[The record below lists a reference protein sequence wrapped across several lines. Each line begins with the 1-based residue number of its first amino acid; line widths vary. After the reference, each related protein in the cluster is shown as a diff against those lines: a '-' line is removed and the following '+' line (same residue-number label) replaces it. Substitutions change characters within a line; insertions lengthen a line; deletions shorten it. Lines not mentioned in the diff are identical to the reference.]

1 MTVESVRFEH
11 HREPFGIGES
21 QPRLSWLVGTDVP
34 GWRQTAYEVEMTG
47 DDDADGAWSS
57 GRVEGDESVLVA
69 WPAAPLR
76 SRERRRVRVR
86 VWGGD
91 DAEPSAWSEW
101 HAVEAGL
108 LDAGDWTAELIGPDW
123 DEEPGRSHPPVLFRR
138 EFDLPAPVA
147 HARLYTTAHGL
158 YELELNGGVVG
169 DHVLAPGWTSYHHRL
184 RYHTYDVTELLR
196 EGLNAL
202 GATVAEG
209 WYRGRLTWNSKRDV
223 YGDRAGLLA
232 QLEVRLTDGSTVVVG
247 TDETWRCA
255 TGPILEASLY
265 DGESYDARRERPG
278 WSAPGYDDAGW
289 SGSRRAPI
297 DRTRLV
303 APTGPP
309 VRRTQELRPAAVLT
323 SPSGRTIVD
332 FGQNLVGWVR
342 LRVTGAAGQTITL
355 RHAEVLENDELGV
368 RPLRTARATD
378 SYTLAGRPEGEEWEP
393 RFTFHGFR
401 YAEVE
406 GWPGRLTADDV
417 TAIVVH
423 TDVERTGWFEASEP
437 LLEKLHE
444 NVAWS
449 LRGNLVDVPTDCP
462 QRDER
467 LGWTGDI
474 QVFAPAASFLF
485 DCAGPL
491 TSWLRDLAA
500 EQLASP
506 DGLPPVVVP
515 NVLDGK
521 QNAAAWGDA
530 TVIVPWV
537 LHQRFG
543 DWQLLRD
550 QFPSMTAWVDGIAER
565 RSENGIW
572 DVDWQYGD
580 WLDPS
585 APPDDPAA
593 ARTDP
598 ALVATAYLARSAT
611 LLAEIAAL
619 IGENAAADRYAA
631 LAARVRRA
639 FAAEFVTPSGRL
651 AGDTQTGFALA
662 LQFAL
667 LETPEQ
673 RERAGRRLA
682 ELVHD
687 GRYRIATGFVG
698 TPLIADA
705 LCTAGATQLAYRLL
719 LETSCPSFLY
729 PVTMGAT
736 TIWERWD
743 SMLPDGSVN
752 PGEMT
757 SFNHYALGA
766 VADWLHRTVAG
777 LAPGAP
783 GYRHLVVAPR
793 PGGDLTS
800 AGATHRTPY
809 GRASVRWRQDD
820 GAFALDVDVPPNCT
834 ATVSLPDGAVH
845 EVGAGRHRYEVR
857 HQPAPY
863 PPVVPRPEHVQL

>member
-1 MTVESVRFEH
+1 MDITSVRFEH
-11 HREPFGIGES
+11 HREPLGIGEPR
-21 QPRLSWLVGTDVP
+21 PRLSWLTSTDVP
-34 GWRQTAYEVEMTG
+34 GWRQAAYEVEMVDG
-47 DDDADGAWSS
+47 DAGATWSS
-57 GRVEGDESVLVA
+57 GRVDSAESVLVP
-69 WPAAPLR
+69 WPGAPLR

-86 VWGGD
+86 VWGD
-91 DAEPSAWSEW
+91 DGAEPSAWSDW
-101 HAVEAGL
+101 HVVEAGL
-108 LDAGDWTAELIGPDW
+108 LDAADWTAQLIGPDW
-123 DEEPGRSHPPVLFRR
+123 DEAPDRSHPPALFRH
-138 EFDLPAPVA
+138 EFELPGPVES
-147 HARLYTTAHGL
+147 ARLYATAHGL
-158 YELELNGGVVG
+158 YEVELNGAVVG
-169 DHVLAPGWTSYHHRL
+169 DQVLAPGWTSYHHRL
-184 RYHTYDVTELLR
+184 RYQTYDVTGLLR
-196 EGLNAL
+196 EGPNAL

-209 WYRGRLTWNSKRDV
+209 WFRGRLTWKSKRNV

-232 QLEVRLTDGSTVVVG
+232 QLEVRLADGRTVVVG

-265 DGESYDARRERPG
+265 DGETYDARLERPG
-278 WSAPGYDDAGW
+278 WSAPGYDDTGW
-289 SGSRRAPI
+289 SGSRRAPV

-309 VRRTQELRPAAVLT
+309 VRRTQVLRPAAILT

-332 FGQNLVGWVR
+332 FGQNLVGRVR
-342 LRVTGAAGQTITL
+342 LRVSGPAGHVVTL

-378 SYTLAGRPEGEEWEP
+378 RYTLAGRPEGEEWEP

-401 YAEVE
+401 YAEVD
-406 GWPGRLTADDV
+406 GWPGELTADDV
-417 TAIVVH
+417 TAVVVH

-437 LLEKLHE
+437 LLERLHE
-444 NVAWS
+444 NVVWS

-467 LGWTGDI
+467 LGWTGDL

-506 DGLPPVVVP
+506 DRLPPVVVP
-515 NVLDGK
+515 NVLDDK
-521 QNAAAWGDA
+521 NDAAAWGDA
-530 TVIVPWV
+530 TVVVPWV
-537 LHQRFG
+537 LYRRFG
-543 DWQLLRD
+543 DLQLLRD

-565 RSENGIW
+565 AGESGIW
-572 DVDWQYGD
+572 DGDWQYGD

-598 ALVATAYLARSAT
+598 ALVATAYLARSAAI
-611 LLAEIAAL
+611 LADAAAL
-619 IGENAAADRYAA
+619 IGEHAASERYAD

-639 FAAEFVTPSGRL
+639 FAAEYVTPNGRL

-673 RERAGRRLA
+673 RERAGRRLV

-687 GRYRIATGFVG
+687 GRYRIGTGFVG

-705 LCTAGATQLAYRLL
+705 LCTAGATQVAYRLL

-743 SMLPDGSVN
+743 SMLPDGTVN

-766 VADWLHRTVAG
+766 VADWLHRVVAG

-800 AGATHRTPY
+800 AGAVHLTPY
-809 GRASVRWRQDD
+809 GRASVRWSQDGD
-820 GAFALDVDVPPNCT
+820 AFTLDVEVPPNCT
-834 ATVSLPDGAVH
+834 ATVRLPGGAAH
-845 EVGAGRHRYEVR
+845 EVAAGRHRFEER
-857 HQPAPY
+857 HEPAPY
-863 PPVVPRPEHVQL
+863 PPVVERPRNAHV